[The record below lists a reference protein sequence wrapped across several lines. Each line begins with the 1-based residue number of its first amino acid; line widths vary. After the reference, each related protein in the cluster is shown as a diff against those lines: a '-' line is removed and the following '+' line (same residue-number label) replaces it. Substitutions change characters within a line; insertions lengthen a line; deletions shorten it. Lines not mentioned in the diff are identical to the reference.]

1 VRTTRKIWAVAAG
14 ISGLAMIV
22 TACSSTGGNTTS
34 PTTGAPA
41 ATTAASTEKI
51 TLKIQTFNEFGYADL
66 FTQYMK
72 DHPNIT
78 IVHDKAAKSDD
89 ARAAV
94 KNSIATNTVTDD
106 IVAAD
111 LDWMPEL
118 LKSSDFFADVSSTDN
133 KGRWPD
139 WKTAQATDTKG
150 KVIGLGT
157 DSGPQGLCYR
167 KDLFQKAGLPTDRTQ
182 VAALLGGTSAT
193 WDKYFSVGQQFMA
206 AKTGAAWF
214 DSLGALAQ
222 VANNQQAEPFESKA
236 DDSITVANPDSPA
249 KKVYDMLTANT
260 AESAHL
266 AQWTD
271 DWTKAFASDKFA
283 TVMCPAWMTQIIAG
297 NAPDQ
302 KNWDIADVLPGGSS
316 NWGGSYL
323 LVPAGGTHVDAA
335 KALADWLTA
344 PAQTAAVFAKY
355 GNFPSQVDAVKDAN
369 VTSKTDA
376 YYNNA
381 PTGQIF
387 SNRFSAVGQQPYRG
401 SHYFDINDQFGKALT
416 RVDVDK
422 TDTPA
427 ASWQKFLDA
436 VKQLS

>member
-1 VRTTRKIWAVAAG
+1 M
-14 ISGLAMIV
+14 LV
-22 TACSSTGGNTTS
+22 TACSSGTGTTS
-34 PTTGAPA
+34 PTTGGAPA
-41 ATTAASTEKI
+41 TSTAATSAASTEQI

-66 FTQYMK
+66 FTQYMA
-72 DHPNIT
+72 DHPNIK

-118 LKSSDFFADVSSTDN
+118 LKSSTFFADVSAADN
-133 KGRWPD
+133 KGRYPD
-139 WKTAQATDTKG
+139 WKTAQATDAKG

-157 DSGPQGLCYR
+157 DSGPQSLCYR
-167 KDLFQKAGLPTDRTQ
+167 KDLFTKAGLPSDPAG
-182 VAALLGGTSAT
+182 VAALLGGNSAT
-193 WDKYFSVGQQFMA
+193 WDQYFAVGKQFMA
-206 AKTGAAWF
+206 KNTGAAWF

-222 VANNQQAEPFESKA
+222 VANNQQAEPFEAKA
-236 DDSITVANPDSPA
+236 DDSITVAKADSPA
-249 KKVYDMLTANT
+249 KKVFDMLTANT

-271 DWTKAFASDKFA
+271 DWTKAFAGDKFA

-302 KNWDIADVLPGGSS
+302 KNWAIADVLPGGSS

-323 LVPAGGTHVDAA
+323 LVPSGGTHVDAA

-344 PAQTAAVFAKY
+344 PAQAAKVFVKY
-355 GNFPSQVDAVKDAN
+355 GNFPSQVDAVKDAS
-369 VTSKTDA
+369 VTAKTDT
-376 YYNNA
+376 YFNNA
-381 PTGQIF
+381 PTGQTF
-387 SNRFSAVGQQPYRG
+387 ANRFSAVGHQPFRG

-422 TDTPA
+422 TDTAA
-427 ASWQKFLDA
+427 ASWTKFLSA
-436 VKQLS
+436 VSQLG

>member
-1 VRTTRKIWAVAAG
+1 MRTTRKIWAVAAG
-14 ISGLAMIV
+14 ISGLAMLV
-22 TACSSTGGNTTS
+22 TACSSNGGGTS
-34 PTTGAPA
+34 PTSGAPA
-41 ATTAASTEKI
+41 TGGGDTTEQI
-51 TLKIQTFNEFGYADL
+51 TLKIQTFNEFGYAKL
-66 FTQYMK
+66 FDEYMA
-72 DHPNIT
+72 DHPNIK

-118 LKSSDFFADVSSTDN
+118 LRSSDFFADVSADDN
-133 KGRWPD
+133 KDRWPD
-139 WKTAQATDTKG
+139 WKIAQATDTNG

-157 DSGPQGLCYR
+157 DSGPQGVCYR
-167 KDLFQKAGLPTDRTQ
+167 KDLFEAAGLPSDRDA
-182 VAALLGGTSAT
+182 VAELLGGDSAT
-193 WDKYFSVGQQFMA
+193 WDKYFEVGDTFMKA
-206 AKTGAAWF
+206 NTGVAWF

-222 VANNQQAEPFESKA
+222 VANNQETEPFEAAS
-236 DDSITVANPDSPA
+236 DDSITVGDSGSA
-249 KKVYDMLTANT
+249 AQKVFTMLTAHT
-260 AESAHL
+260 DQSAHL

-271 DWTKAFASDKFA
+271 DWTKAFAGDKFA

-323 LVPAGGTHVDAA
+323 LVPAGGQHVDAA

-344 PAQTAAVFAKY
+344 PEQAAKVFDQF
-355 GNFPSQVDAVKDAN
+355 GNFPSQVKAVSDPT
-369 VTSKTDA
+369 VTAKTDS
-376 YYNNA
+376 YFNDA
-381 PTGQIF
+381 PTGKIF
-387 SNRFSAVGQQPYRG
+387 SNRFSAVGHQPYRG

-422 TDTPA
+422 TDTPD

-436 VKQLS
+436 VSQLG

>member
-1 VRTTRKIWAVAAG
+1 MWAAVAGITGIALLTAG
-14 ISGLAMIV
+14 
-22 TACSSTGGNTTS
+22 CSSASDQPESSGS
-34 PTTGAPA
+34 ASAPA
-41 ATTAASTEKI
+41 DDQPI
-51 TLKIQTFNEFGYADL
+51 TLKIQTFNEFGYSDL
-66 FTQYMK
+66 FEEYMA

-118 LKSSDFFADVSSTDN
+118 LQSSSFFADVASDDN

-139 WKTAQATDTKG
+139 WKTAQATDADG
-150 KVIGLGT
+150 KMIGLGT
-157 DSGPQGLCYR
+157 DSGPQGMCYR
-167 KDLFQKAGLPTDRTQ
+167 KDLFEKAGLPTDRED
-182 VAALLGGTSAT
+182 VAKLLGGESAT
-193 WDKYFSVGQQFMA
+193 WDKYFEVGDEFMA
-206 AKTGAAWF
+206 GGTGAAWF

-222 VANNQQAEPFESKA
+222 VANNQEAEPFESA
-236 DDSITVANPDSPA
+236 SDDSITVADDGSA
-249 KKVYDMLTANT
+249 ASKVFQMLTAHT
-260 AESAHL
+260 DQSAHL

-271 DWTKAFASDKFA
+271 DWTKAFAGDKFA

-302 KNWDIADVLPGGSS
+302 TNWDIADVLPGGAS

-323 LVPAGGTHVDAA
+323 LVPAGGKNVDAA

-344 PAQTAAVFAKY
+344 PEQAAKVFATF
-355 GNFPSQVDAVKDAN
+355 GNFPSQVKAVTDPA
-369 VTSKTDA
+369 VTGKTDP
-376 YYNNA
+376 YYNDA

-387 SNRFSAVGQQPYRG
+387 SSRFSAIEKQPFRG

-422 TDTPA
+422 TDTPD

-436 VKQLS
+436 VKQFS

>member
-1 VRTTRKIWAVAAG
+1 MRTTRKIWAVTAG

-34 PTTGAPA
+34 PTTGAP

-118 LKSSDFFADVSSTDN
+118 LKSSDFFADVSTADN
-133 KGRWPD
+133 KNRWPD
-139 WKTAQATDTKG
+139 WKTAQATDAKG

-167 KDLFQKAGLPTDRTQ
+167 KDLFQKAGLPTDRAA
-182 VAALLGGTSAT
+182 VAELLGGTSAT
-193 WDKYFSVGQQFMA
+193 WDKYFSVGDQFMKA
-206 AKTGAAWF
+206 NTGAAWF

-236 DDSITVANPDSPA
+236 DDSITVAKADSPA
-249 KKVYDMLTANT
+249 KTVYTMLTAHTNQ
-260 AESAHL
+260 SAHL

-344 PAQTAAVFAKY
+344 PAQAAAVFVKY
-355 GNFPSQVDAVKDAN
+355 GNFPSQSDAVKDPS
-369 VTSKTDA
+369 VTAKTDA

-387 SNRFSAVGQQPYRG
+387 SNRFSAVGHQPYRG

-422 TDTPA
+422 TDTPD
-427 ASWQKFLDA
+427 ASWTKFLSA
-436 VKQLS
+436 VSQLG

>member
-1 VRTTRKIWAVAAG
+1 MRITRKIWAVAAG
-14 ISGLAMIV
+14 VSGLAMLV
-22 TACSSTGGNTTS
+22 TACSSTGGTTS
-34 PTTGAPA
+34 PTTGGAAPA
-41 ATTAASTEKI
+41 TSAASTEKI

-66 FTQYMK
+66 FTQYMA

-118 LKSSDFFADVSSTDN
+118 LKSSSFFADVSTADN

-167 KDLFQKAGLPTDRTQ
+167 KDLFAKAGLPSDPAG
-182 VAALLGGTSAT
+182 VAALLGGNSAT
-193 WDKYFSVGQQFMA
+193 WDKYFAVGKQFMTA
-206 AKTGAAWF
+206 NTGAAWF

-236 DDSITVANPDSPA
+236 DDSITVAKAGSPA
-249 KKVYDMLTANT
+249 KTVFDMLTAQT
-260 AESAHL
+260 SESAHL

-271 DWTKAFASDKFA
+271 DWTKAFAADKFA

-297 NAPDQ
+297 DAPDQ
-302 KNWDIADVLPGGSS
+302 KNWAIADVLPGGSS

-323 LVPAGGTHVDAA
+323 LVPSGGTHVDAA

-344 PAQTAAVFAKY
+344 PAQAAKVFVKY
-355 GNFPSQVDAVKDAN
+355 GNFPSQVDAVKDPS

-376 YYNNA
+376 YFNNA
-381 PTGQIF
+381 PTGQTF

-401 SHYFDINDQFGKALT
+401 SHYFDINTEFGNALT

-427 ASWQKFLDA
+427 ASWQKFLSA
-436 VKQLS
+436 VSQLG